1 MNYPV
6 RDDWQRKGKKFKTKY
21 FDALKELC
29 RRVEEEELKQ
39 SGPEAILSIA
49 EALSKQADK

>member
-1 MNYPV
+1 MNYPI
-6 RDDWQRKGKKFKTKY
+6 RDDWQKKGKKFKTKY

-39 SGPEAILSIA
+39 SSARVMDQFAG
-49 EALSKQADK
+49 ALKNLADK